1 MTTKGIVDRHLCSK
15 SIKSATTVTKQMRD
29 EGDSGVLRFT
39 IIHSTTQSSI
49 ARLWIALSC
58 RSLSKGPLQGSFC
71 LMVLTSSAN
80 QMELPLR
87 LSSHCIFT
95 NVCTFSAVTSMY
107 FSFILTCLLLFIMFF
122 FYICFAFSDETW
134 GKNMW
139 WLLKWYRKF
148 KKKATSHPPLSF

>member
-1 MTTKGIVDRHLCSK
+1 MTAGILHF
-15 SIKSATTVTKQMRD
+15 TV
-29 EGDSGVLRFT
+29 
-39 IIHSTTQSSI
+39 IHPTTQSSI
-49 ARLWIALSC
+49 ARLWIALRC

-107 FSFILTCLLLFIMFF
+107 FSFILTCLLLFF

-134 GKNMW
+134 GKNRW
-139 WLLKWYRKF
+139 WLLKWYRN
-148 KKKATSHPPLSF
+148 KKKRQLAIHLCHSNPRWPCLCQSLPFFFMLYKKTHISVYL

>member
-1 MTTKGIVDRHLCSK
+1 MTTKGIVDRLLYSK
-15 SIKSATTVTKQMRD
+15 LIKSATTVTKLMAD
-29 EGDSGVLRFT
+29 VGDSGILHFT
-39 IIHSTTQSSI
+39 VIHPTTQSSI
-49 ARLWIALSC
+49 ARLWIALRC

-80 QMELPLR
+80 QMELPLW

-107 FSFILTCLLLFIMFF
+107 FSFILTCLLLFFF
-122 FYICFAFSDETW
+122 FFTFV
-134 GKNMW
+134 
-139 WLLKWYRKF
+139 LLFQMRLGGRIGGVFWNGIE